1 MRARK
6 RTQFFILVSL
16 LARKRTLHEQI
27 LGSTIMLRTVD
38 LCLPRA
44 VFFVNQFAD
53 VPLENGGLERAHHVR
68 VGDA

>member
-1 MRARK
+1 VRARK

-38 LCLPRA
+38 SCLPRA

>member
-38 LCLPRA
+38 SCLPRA

>member
-1 MRARK
+1 
-6 RTQFFILVSL
+6 
-16 LARKRTLHEQI
+16 
-27 LGSTIMLRTVD
+27 
-38 LCLPRA
+38 